1 MSINFND
8 HDLTTSGTI
17 TAVSGYFT
25 TLNINNSNFNSSVS
39 GLLPTIANS
48 GDNRILTSTGS
59 TVGINAES
67 NLSFDGSLLNVT
79 GSGNF
84 ASGLAISNQTASRV
98 ASFDANKNV
107 VSLSTST
114 YPSLTELSYVKGV
127 ASSIQTQLNTH
138 THYTSQIYFNLG
150 GEYYSL
156 DGYLLNYFFYALH
169 PEGESLS
176 AARGAIEAAWDGITI
191 TAGSGLAGGGSLVA
205 NRTIHIGQG
214 DGISVS
220 ADSIAVDSTV
230 VRTTGVQTI
239 SGAKTF
245 TAATVFSTGVTIS
258 SSGTNVPLTIT
269 HDGTGN
275 CFVVNDV
282 TGDTSPFVID
292 SSGNVG
298 IGTSS
303 PTLPLSVFSS
313 ATSNSEKA
321 TLLLDGTV
329 GTSQSF
335 AGIRFKHNIYTT
347 GWGADILAI
356 DVPSF
361 NASLV
366 FRTTSGGANT
376 STPIERMRITSD
388 GNVGIGTS
396 SPSSH
401 LHVLNTTTSEEQVII
416 AEVSGGFSNGA
427 GISFRRSNVEM
438 GRINADYFD
447 GMTIFVTSGSNSAAT
462 EKIRIT
468 ASNNIDF
475 KLNSGSISHRFNYN
489 ENGGEII
496 LHDDAQNNATLID
509 QCNNETRVLELID
522 GSNMVVGLGGS
533 NTTGAIR
540 FMRAGF
546 QEAMRIDSSGNV
558 GIGTNSPSFA
568 NPNGGIVISNANAPG
583 LRILSQASAACDLEI
598 YGGTIASH
606 IRQRANIP
614 LVFWTNDTERLRID
628 ASGNV
633 GIGTNSVSSGFK
645 VDIRGRILSYTTASD
660 GLITTQG
667 LQTTSGGTGK
677 AAIQIDVN
685 GKGGFAW
692 QNDASSGTRSLKLIE
707 NSGYGAGD
715 STLLTVQS
723 GGNTGLGASPSNDYK
738 LVIGGGTRTDSYT
751 TNPSLVAIKDFT
763 NTNTG
768 DNLSSATYSYATT
781 NGNYAIRNVAINTY
795 FKINSGI
802 TNSGSS
808 IGIANNNLRNYALT
822 NDIGTLSTLYGIY
835 NQYGHYNTSA
845 VSPVTTT
852 AIGIQHILW
861 RAAGTITNAFDIYC
875 SDASSGAT
883 VTNRWG
889 IYVEHT
895 GKNYFG
901 GNTGIGVSP
910 TYRFEV
916 RGSGA
921 TSSTVSFYIS
931 NSSGAAL
938 LYTRDDGAINTG
950 TAAVSPYNNTT
961 ATAANMVVGSDGFL
975 YRSTSSL
982 RYKTDVNDATHGLNE
997 VLQLKS
1003 VIFKSYNDGNKIFG
1017 GLIAEEVDKIGLTE
1031 FVQYDNE
1038 NRPDSIHYGNMVALL
1053 IKAIQDQQ
1061 IIINNLKDRLSILE
1075 GN

>member
-8 HDLTTSGTI
+8 HDITTSGII
-17 TAVSGYFT
+17 TAASGYFT
-25 TLNINNSNFNSSVS
+25 TLTINNSNFNSSVS
-39 GLLPTIANS
+39 GLLPTISNS

-67 NLSFDGSLLNVT
+67 YLTFSDGVLDVGSTGNAIPSQINLYNSDSNDTVVSLRLFDTNNNLMVSIGSNDDSESNDITSSIYPLNITSSETFTLFTSKNLDIYATSGTTLT
-79 GSGNF
+79 GGNLRI
-84 ASGLAISNQTASRV
+84 ANQTASTI
-98 ASFDANKNV
+98 ASFDSNKNV
-107 VSLSTST
+107 VSLNTST

-127 ASSIQTQLNTH
+127 TSAIQTQID
-138 THYTSQIYFNLG
+138 SK
-150 GEYYSL
+150 
-156 DGYLLNYFFYALH
+156 
-169 PEGESLS
+169 
-176 AARGAIEAAWDGITI
+176 AAISTTI
-191 TAGSGLAGGGSLVA
+191 TAGSGLAGGGSLAA
-205 NRTIHIGQG
+205 NRTIDIGQG

-230 VRTTGVQTI
+230 IRTTGVQTM

-269 HDGTGN
+269 NDGTGN
-275 CFVVNDV
+275 SFVVNDV

-298 IGTSS
+298 ISTNPSYRLHVAGGGDPLLVLNADNSQTCAMWYQINGSNKWFTYARTTDSAYCIGSPSANPAITVSS
-303 PTLPLSVFSS
+303 TGRVGIGVTPASAGSS
-313 ATSNSEKA
+313 A
-321 TLLLDGTV
+321 LQVRGDLDIFGNGSDRSITYNMGV
-329 GTSQSF
+329 GDD
-335 AGIRFKHNIYTT
+335 GIT
-347 GWGADILAI
+347 GWYRSKIAFIPSSDTNKVSQHIAFFNKDGDLGA
-356 DVPSF
+356 
-361 NASLV
+361 
-366 FRTTSGGANT
+366 
-376 STPIERMRITSD
+376 STLTERMRITTD

-396 SPSSH
+396 
-401 LHVLNTTTSEEQVII
+401 
-416 AEVSGGFSNGA
+416 
-427 GISFRRSNVEM
+427 
-438 GRINADYFD
+438 
-447 GMTIFVTSGSNSAAT
+447 
-462 EKIRIT
+462 
-468 ASNNIDF
+468 
-475 KLNSGSISHRFNYN
+475 
-489 ENGGEII
+489 
-496 LHDDAQNNATLID
+496 
-509 QCNNETRVLELID
+509 
-522 GSNMVVGLGGS
+522 
-533 NTTGAIR
+533 
-540 FMRAGF
+540 
-546 QEAMRIDSSGNV
+546 
-558 GIGTNSPSFA
+558 
-568 NPNGGIVISNANAPG
+568 
-583 LRILSQASAACDLEI
+583 
-598 YGGTIASH
+598 
-606 IRQRANIP
+606 
-614 LVFWTNDTERLRID
+614 
-628 ASGNV
+628 
-633 GIGTNSVSSGFK
+633 SVSSGFK

-707 NSGYGAGD
+707 NAGYGA
-715 STLLTVQS
+715 SETTLWTVQS

-808 IGIANNNLRNYALT
+808 VGIANNNLRNYALT
-822 NDIGTLSTLYGIY
+822 NDIGTLSALYGIY

-861 RAAGTITNAFDIYC
+861 RATGTITNAFDIYC

-901 GNTGIGVSP
+901 GNTGVGVSP

-921 TSSTVSFYIS
+921 TSSTVSFYVS

-1003 VIFKSYNDGNKIFG
+1003 VTFKSYNDGNTIFG

-1038 NRPDSIHYGNMVALL
+1038 NRPDSIHYGNMVSLL
-1053 IKAIQDQQ
+1053 IKAIQEQQ
-1061 IIINNLKDRLSILE
+1061 IMINNLKDRLSILE

>member
-1 MSINFND
+1 MPLNFPSNPS
-8 HDLTTSGTI
+8 LNQQSTQNNRTYQWTGSAWEIVGSGLSLVSNQI
-17 TAVSGYFT
+17 TD
-25 TLNINNSNFNSSVS
+25 FNSSVS

-67 NLSFDGSLLNVT
+67 NLTFNGNLLNVT

-84 ASGLAISNQTASRV
+84 SSGLAISNQTASRI

-107 VSLSTST
+107 VSLDTST

-127 ASSIQTQLNTH
+127 TSAIQTQLNTH
-138 THYTSQIYFNLG
+138 THYTSQIYFNFY
-150 GEYYSL
+150 GETYSL
-156 DGYLLNYFFYALH
+156 DANLLNYFFYALH

-176 AARGAIEAAWDGITI
+176 NARGAIEAAWDGITI
-191 TAGSGLAGGGSLVA
+191 TAGSGLAGGGSLAA

-230 VRTTGVQTI
+230 IRTTGTQTV

-269 HDGTGN
+269 NDGTGN
-275 CFVVNDV
+275 SFVVNDV

-292 SSGNVG
+292 NAGNVG
-298 IGTSS
+298 IGTTS
-303 PTLPLSVFSS
+303 PQQRFVV
-313 ATSNSEKA
+313 SNSGAEGMEIVPALNSNESRIQTYNRSTSAWNKFSINCS
-321 TLLLDGTV
+321 TFELFTNGGT
-329 GTSQSF
+329 
-335 AGIRFKHNIYTT
+335 TT
-347 GWGADILAI
+347 IFG
-356 DVPSF
+356 
-361 NASLV
+361 N
-366 FRTTSGGANT
+366 TSGN
-376 STPIERMRITSD
+376 I
-388 GNVGIGTS
+388 GIGTNN
-396 SPSSH
+396 PSSH
-401 LHVLNTTTSEEQVII
+401 LHVYNSTTSEEQVII

-533 NTTGAIR
+533 NTTGAIK

-546 QEAMRIDSSGNV
+546 SEAMRIASNGDTQIGGTNVVGLRYFDVRNTDSTLNSGSIIRLITRNAANTGDTSTDLLRYNNGLFAIVNNDSGPITLNTGGQERVRIDSSGNL
-558 GIGTNSPSFA
+558 GIGTGVS
-568 NPNGGIVISNANAPG
+568 I
-583 LRILSQASAACDLEI
+583 
-598 YGGTIASH
+598 
-606 IRQRANIP
+606 
-614 LVFWTNDTERLRID
+614 
-628 ASGNV
+628 
-633 GIGTNSVSSGFK
+633 SSGFK

-707 NSGYGAGD
+707 NGGYGASE
-715 STLLTVQS
+715 STLWTVQS

-822 NDIGTLSTLYGIY
+822 NDIGTLSALYGIY

-852 AIGIQHILW
+852 AIGMQHILW
-861 RAAGTITNAFDIYC
+861 RATGTITNAFDIYC

-901 GNTGIGVSP
+901 GNTGVGVSP

-921 TSSTVSFYIS
+921 TSSTVSFYVS
-931 NSSGAAL
+931 NSSGTAL
-938 LYTRDDGAINTG
+938 LYTRDDGAVNTG
-950 TAAVSPYNNTT
+950 TASVSPYNNLTS
-961 ATAANMVVGSDGFL
+961 TAANVVVGSDGFL

-982 RYKTDVNDATHGLNE
+982 RYKTNINDATHGLNE
-997 VLQLKS
+997 VLQLRS
-1003 VIFKSYNDGNKIFG
+1003 VTFKSHNDGDKIFG
-1017 GLIAEEVDKIGLTE
+1017 GLIAEEVDEIGLTE
-1031 FVQYDNE
+1031 FVQYDNQ
-1038 NRPDSIHYGNMVALL
+1038 NRPDAIHYSNMVSLL
-1053 IKAIQDQQ
+1053 IKAIQEQQ
-1061 IIINNLKDRLSILE
+1061 IMINNLKDRLSILE

>member
-39 GLLPTIANS
+39 GLLPTISNS

-84 ASGLAISNQTASRV
+84 ASGLVISNQTASTV

-127 ASSIQTQLNTH
+127 TSAIQTQIGTKAD
-138 THYTSQIYFNLG
+138 TST
-150 GEYYSL
+150 
-156 DGYLLNYFFYALH
+156 
-169 PEGESLS
+169 
-176 AARGAIEAAWDGITI
+176 TI
-191 TAGSGLAGGGSLVA
+191 TAGSGLAGGGSLAA
-205 NRTIHIGQG
+205 NRTIDIGQG

-230 VRTTGVQTI
+230 VRTTGTQTI

-245 TAATVFSTGVTIS
+245 TAATVFSTGITIS

-303 PTLPLSVFSS
+303 P
-313 ATSNSEKA
+313 
-321 TLLLDGTV
+321 
-329 GTSQSF
+329 
-335 AGIRFKHNIYTT
+335 
-347 GWGADILAI
+347 
-356 DVPSF
+356 
-361 NASLV
+361 
-366 FRTTSGGANT
+366 
-376 STPIERMRITSD
+376 
-388 GNVGIGTS
+388 
-396 SPSSH
+396 SSH
-401 LHVLNTTTSEEQVII
+401 LHVYNSTTSEEQVII

-522 GSNMVVGLGGS
+522 GSNMVVGLGGN
-533 NTTGAIR
+533 NTTGVFK

-546 QEAMRIDSSGNV
+546 SEAMRIAANGNVTIGEANSANTRLMIAGGSSNISAARATYEGTLQINESSVTTLAATGGIEFKASVFGSGYGVKILGADDGSLIIGNRANSATWSERLRINQTGDV
-558 GIGTNSPSFA
+558 GIGTS
-568 NPNGGIVISNANAPG
+568 
-583 LRILSQASAACDLEI
+583 
-598 YGGTIASH
+598 
-606 IRQRANIP
+606 
-614 LVFWTNDTERLRID
+614 
-628 ASGNV
+628 
-633 GIGTNSVSSGFK
+633 SVSSGFK

-822 NDIGTLSTLYGIY
+822 NDIGTLSALYGIY

-852 AIGIQHILW
+852 AIGIQHLLW
-861 RAAGTITNAFDIYC
+861 RATGTITNAFDIYC

-921 TSSTVSFYIS
+921 TSSTVSFYVS

-950 TAAVSPYNNTT
+950 TASVSPYNNLTS
-961 ATAANMVVGSDGFL
+961 TAANVVVGSDGFL

-982 RYKTDVNDATHGLNE
+982 RYKTNINDATHGLNE
-997 VLQLKS
+997 VLQLRS
-1003 VIFKSYNDGNKIFG
+1003 VTFKSHNDGDKIFG
-1017 GLIAEEVDKIGLTE
+1017 GLIAEEVDEIGLTE
-1031 FVQYDNE
+1031 FVQYDNQ
-1038 NRPDSIHYGNMVALL
+1038 NRPDAIHYSNMVSLL
-1053 IKAIQDQQ
+1053 IKAIQEQQ
-1061 IIINNLKDRLSILE
+1061 IMINNLKDRLSILE